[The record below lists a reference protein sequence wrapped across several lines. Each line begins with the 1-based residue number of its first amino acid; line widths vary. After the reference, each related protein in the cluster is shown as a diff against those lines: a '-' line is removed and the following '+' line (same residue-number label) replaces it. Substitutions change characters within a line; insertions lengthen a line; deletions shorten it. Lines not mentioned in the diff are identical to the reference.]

1 MKKLITRISSE
12 SNSLNYD
19 IEGNANGQS
28 TTMSYRI
35 VVEEDG
41 TEVGNVSISVNSSY
55 YNNQTD
61 EEYTDAKKTFEEKL
75 KSAVEAMFST
85 PLNV

>member
-1 MKKLITRISSE
+1 MKTFITKISSE
-12 SNSLNYD
+12 SNSQNYD
-19 IEGNANGQS
+19 INGNSNGQT

-41 TEVGNVSISVNSSY
+41 TEVGSVSISVNSSY
-55 YNNQTD
+55 YNNQQD
-61 EEYTDAKKTFEEKL
+61 EDYTDAKKTFEEKL